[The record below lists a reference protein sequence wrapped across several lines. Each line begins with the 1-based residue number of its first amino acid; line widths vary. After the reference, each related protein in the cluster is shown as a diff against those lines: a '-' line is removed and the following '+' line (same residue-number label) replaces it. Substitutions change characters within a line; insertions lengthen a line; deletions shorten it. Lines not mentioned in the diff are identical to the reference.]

1 MFKFKK
7 LISMF
12 VLFLIC
18 CNLIS
23 AKETEFKEEIY
34 KNNEKI
40 RELNESEIQINEEI
54 ANLERQLLNIAEEIN
69 SKQNII
75 DDYTKTIE
83 EYENKIHDLNK
94 NIETLNGEI
103 SSIEAEVSKNIDEIN
118 MLEEEVEKF
127 KDVISKRLR
136 NLYMHIDTYNPLI
149 KIFYTSENVLDL
161 NDKIVNISKFI
172 ELDKSII
179 EKVLKNIDDI
189 KVKNENIESLKK
201 LIQDKMKLI
210 NEKISENDEN
220 LSLLEIQ
227 KELKQKEVDEINQ
240 LSNELKTQY
249 DNLSDEKKM
258 IQEEIIKIYQ
268 DNHKLQEEIKKYLEK
283 LNEDNK
289 SVNSKVNY
297 GKYLKPAQGKI
308 TSKYGKRTHPITG
321 KESFHT
327 GIDIAGSTGNNIIAS
342 LSGKV
347 VSSGWYNSVYG
358 NVIIIN
364 HGNNIQTFYAHL
376 DKTLVKKGQ
385 DVKAGDV
392 VGKMGST
399 GLSTGPHLHFEI
411 RINGEHVDPLKRIKS

>member
-7 LISMF
+7 LISMLL
-12 VLFLIC
+12 LFLTC
-18 CNLIS
+18 CSLIS

-34 KNNEKI
+34 RNNEKI
-40 RELNESEIQINEEI
+40 KELYESEGRIDTEI
-54 ANLERQLLNIAEEIN
+54 ENIERQLLSVAEEIN

-94 NIETLNGEI
+94 NIEDLNAEI
-103 SSIEAEVSKNIDEIN
+103 SSIEKEVSKNIDEIN

-161 NDKIVNISKFI
+161 NDKIVNMSKFI

-189 KVKNENIESLKK
+189 KVKNESTESLKK
-201 LIQDKMKLI
+201 LIQDKIKLI

-220 LSLLEIQ
+220 LSLLEVQ
-227 KELKQKEVDEINQ
+227 KELKQKEIDEINQ
-240 LSNELKTQY
+240 LSNELKNQY
-249 DNLSDEKKM
+249 NNLSDEKKM
-258 IQEEIIKIYQ
+258 IQEEIIKINQ
-268 DNHKLQEEIKKYLEK
+268 DNYKLQEEIKKYLEK

-297 GKYLKPAQGKI
+297 GKYLKPAQGQI

-327 GIDIAGSTGNNIIAS
+327 GIDIAGSTGDNIIAS

-347 VSSGWYNSVYG
+347 VSAGWYNSVYG

-376 DKTLVKKGQ
+376 DKILVKSGQ
-385 DVKAGDV
+385 NVDSGDV
-392 VGKMGST
+392 IGKMGST